1 MPVFLTIN
9 TRESREDSVLWPLGT
24 KLSLKTWSPTVWLLR
39 LEVEELTLRQ
49 RSQRANN
56 KEADFSNKMLQILAK
71 ICQIR
76 CLQVK
81 LCPHIQI
88 KFPNIKTCTSKWC
101 ARNSSNHRT
110 PNLNQQS
117 FLPMAKFQIN
127 NLPPD
132 HNTPPIKTTDSLKKE
147 EIRGTKNKC
156 PLRVYKVTIENNMIV
171 KEEVN
176 RTRKRE
182 KDARI
187 WGILVRQMCQIR
199 HEKGEIAAIAAKTGE
214 TKGLKKIIDSCKI
227 GESSEMNS
235 MEDHRRLQVPLIKAI
250 MWNRSR
256 KIKRRVENKKKRE
269 LLSLAQSKEKQVMR
283 KTQHLQTLPKKR
295 SQTTQRSEPS

>member
-1 MPVFLTIN
+1 MPLFLTIN
-9 TRESREDSVLWPLGT
+9 TRESREDSVLWPLGM
-24 KLSLKTWSPTVWLLR
+24 KLSLKTWSPTVWSLR
-39 LEVEELTLRQ
+39 LEVEELTLKQ

-71 ICQIR
+71 ICQTR

-81 LCPHIQI
+81 LCRHIKI

-101 ARNSSNHRT
+101 ARSSSNHRT
-110 PNLNQQS
+110 PSLNQQS
-117 FLPMAKFQIN
+117 FLHMAKFQIN
-127 NLPPD
+127 NLIPD

-147 EIRGTKNKC
+147 EIRGIKNRC
-156 PLRVYKVTIENNMIV
+156 PLRVYKVTIENNKIV
-171 KEEVN
+171 KEEAN
-176 RTRKRE
+176 QIRKRE

-187 WGILVRQMCQIR
+187 WEILVRQMCQIR
-199 HEKGEIAAIAAKTGE
+199 HEKGEIVAIVVTMRV
-214 TKGLKKIIDSCKI
+214 TKDRKKIIDSRKI

-235 MEDHRRLQVPLIKAI
+235 MEDNRRPQVPLIKAI

-256 KIKRRVENKKKRE
+256 KIKRRAENKKKRE
-269 LLSLAQSKEKQVMR
+269 LLSLAQSKEKQVRR
-283 KTQHLQTLPKKR
+283 KTQHLQTLQKK